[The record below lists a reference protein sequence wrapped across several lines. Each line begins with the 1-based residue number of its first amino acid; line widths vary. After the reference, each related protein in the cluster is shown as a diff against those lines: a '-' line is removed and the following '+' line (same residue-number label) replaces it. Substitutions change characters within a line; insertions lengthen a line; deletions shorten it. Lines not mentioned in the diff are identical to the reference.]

1 MWEPSSACQSWSAA
15 KVWSGNFASRP
26 EKSIAKRPTNAVL
39 SAKFATIRRGMSSNS
54 ISKPE
59 NFLFPL
65 FLPMLLL
72 HYLSCFLL
80 LGWHHLDHHS
90 LQVLK
95 AKVSRLVSLPGEW
108 QRPTFQCHGISNGK
122 ASLIIFRREK
132 CVILSIS
139 SKKKKILLMLSFLP
153 CIFWFVHEN
162 LLIWALVCVGLDD
175 MLWEPFPCFHALSS
189 FF

>member
-26 EKSIAKRPTNAVL
+26 EKSIAKRPTNAAL

-65 FLPMLLL
+65 FLL

-139 SKKKKILLMLSFLP
+139 KKILLMLSPLHFLGSFTKI
-153 CIFWFVHEN
+153 CSFE
-162 LLIWALVCVGLDD
+162 LSCV
-175 MLWEPFPCFHALSS
+175 
-189 FF
+189 